1 MFHFSGKIKR
11 APQFVQFLPN
21 AGPPNQCNHENCRN
35 QVSLGFLPGG
45 NQASSSPG
53 AFFPQ
58 GQFSPG
64 TWMGPHNNFWPW
76 VQAHAGFFA
85 QPVNPR
91 ARPGFV
97 TQPANPPAE
106 AGLVAQPIN
115 PQARPGFVAQS
126 VNPQARPGFNAQPVN
141 RQAVTGFVAQSV
153 KPQIQAQRVDV
164 TPSVVVEP
172 SSSVVHSIHPVSS
185 SATTTTST
193 TVVTTA
199 TALSKTRNFDED
211 LSDDDT
217 RG

>member
-1 MFHFSGKIKR
+1 MFHFSGKVKR
-11 APQFVQFLPN
+11 SPQFVQFLPN
-21 AGPPNQCNHENCRN
+21 AASPNQCNHENCRN

-45 NQASSSPG
+45 NQASTSPG

-58 GQFSPG
+58 GQFSPS
-64 TWMGPHNNFWPW
+64 TWMGPHSNFWPW

-85 QPVNPR
+85 QPVNP
-91 ARPGFV
+91 
-97 TQPANPPAE
+97 
-106 AGLVAQPIN
+106 
-115 PQARPGFVAQS
+115 QARPGFVAQS
-126 VNPQARPGFNAQPVN
+126 VN
-141 RQAVTGFVAQSV
+141 RQAETGFVAQPV
-153 KPQIQAQRVDV
+153 NPQVQAQRVDV

-172 SSSVVHSIHPVSS
+172 SSVVHVNHPVSS

-193 TVVTTA
+193 AVVTTA